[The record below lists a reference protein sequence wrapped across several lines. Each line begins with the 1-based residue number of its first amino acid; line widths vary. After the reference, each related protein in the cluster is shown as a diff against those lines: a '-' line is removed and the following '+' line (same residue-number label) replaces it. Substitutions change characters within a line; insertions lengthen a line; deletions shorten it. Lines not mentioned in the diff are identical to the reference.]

1 MDHSREAEAGRRAG
15 GPEARAGQDRFAAAF
30 NSAGVMMLIVRAG
43 DGTIVDVNRAFLAD
57 TGYERDEVIGRT
69 SQAIGLFAD
78 PPIGALIGQGLRE
91 HGRVRELEAR
101 VVNRAGEIVYAILT
115 ADPILLDGVPHLIT
129 TVFNTT
135 KRREAEEALR
145 TSEARYRNLIEQ
157 VADGVL
163 LLDGEG
169 CIVDTNPAMADILGR
184 PVEELRGTLWT
195 SYIDPAQL
203 AELPFLRP
211 NLEAGKPVVFERRVL
226 RPDGSTV
233 EL

>member
-91 HGRVRELEAR
+91 HGRGRRGLVAR
-101 VVNRAGEIVYAILT
+101 RGPAWPPAAAPARRLPEPLAR
-115 ADPILLDGVPHLIT
+115 DGV
-129 TVFNTT
+129 
-135 KRREAEEALR
+135 R
-145 TSEARYRNLIEQ
+145 
-157 VADGVL
+157 
-163 LLDGEG
+163 
-169 CIVDTNPAMADILGR
+169 
-184 PVEELRGTLWT
+184 
-195 SYIDPAQL
+195 
-203 AELPFLRP
+203 
-211 NLEAGKPVVFERRVL
+211 
-226 RPDGSTV
+226 
-233 EL
+233 